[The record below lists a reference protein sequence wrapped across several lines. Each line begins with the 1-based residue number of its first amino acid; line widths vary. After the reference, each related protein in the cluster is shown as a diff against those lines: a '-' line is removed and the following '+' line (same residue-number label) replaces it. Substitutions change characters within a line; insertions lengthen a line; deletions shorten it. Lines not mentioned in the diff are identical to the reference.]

1 MSSALPIMIM
11 VVVCCCCC
19 LLVAGGGGYYLWDKK
34 KKEDEA
40 AEKLELELEDS
51 YDTTAAGPPP
61 EIEIPTSE
69 VVTNVTAAQCQAMNA
84 LDRSAMTGCTNG
96 KNEAGITWNWGKD
109 NVSQAC
115 KNATA
120 YYQVTA
126 SSSYLPN
133 VILKQTIQ
141 GGTQNTTGIKG
152 MMPAWHQ
159 RNVTFSVM
167 PQDKDK
173 KNLMQNPVSFDITQ
187 ATDNQSC
194 ATAGVNALHPVP
206 IWNENKNLI
215 DVGVR
220 STDGAQGGIAVLD
233 KTNTEVYW
241 SGYTTIGRDTRMV
254 VPEGFST
261 RSWCQDT
268 GNIFDRRYKNHS
280 WEELKTKQVD
290 GKVNYSG
297 TCWANKPSGGL

>member
-40 AEKLELELEDS
+40 AAELELELDDS
-51 YDTTAAGPPP
+51 YDTAAGPPP
-61 EIEIPTSE
+61 EIELPTSE
-69 VVTNVTAAQCQAMNA
+69 VVTNVTAAQCQAVNA
-84 LDRSAMTGCTNG
+84 IDRSAMTGCTNG
-96 KNEAGITWNWGKD
+96 KNETGVTWNWGKD
-109 NVSQAC
+109 NTSQAC

-120 YYQVTA
+120 YYEVTA

-133 VILKQTIQ
+133 VILKQTIK

-152 MMPAWHQ
+152 MMPIWHEK
-159 RNVTFSVM
+159 NVTFSVM

-173 KNLMQNPVSFDITQ
+173 KNLMQNPVTWDVTQ

-206 IWNENKNLI
+206 IWNENNNLI
-215 DVGVR
+215 DVGAK
-220 STDGAQGGIAVLD
+220 STNGAQGGLQVNTKDD
-233 KTNTEVYW
+233 KQAYW
-241 SGYTTIGRDTRMV
+241 SGYTTIGTDNRMV
-254 VPEGFST
+254 VPEGFRAQT
-261 RSWCQDT
+261 WCQMT
-268 GNIFDRRYKNHS
+268 GNYSCTRWRDHP
-280 WEELKTKQVD
+280 WEELKKKQVD

-297 TCWANKPSGGL
+297 TCWANCMSGGL